1 MKINYT
7 PGPLLD
13 ASRTTPTA
21 LWNDSADLDELR
33 QSIAFGGVVEVARW
47 SGVGGGR

>member
-33 QSIAFGGVVEVARW
+33 QSIACLLYTSDAADE
-47 SGVGGGR
+47 